1 MLARRAA
8 VAVAMILGLVAA
20 GCGTARQMPNPNGTG
35 PALKTLVFYDQGAEP
50 PGGGNIQPLVAA
62 NRSAIAVLA
71 PDWYKVM
78 PDGSLRDLSTNA
90 LKTFATKENIKLTP
104 LVVNYNGTSSFLLN
118 ATARNKAVNA
128 LATMLK
134 NHPSYAGL
142 NIDFELL
149 KPSARSGLVLF
160 MQALYGKTQ
169 ALHKTLTIDV
179 IPAGSRR
186 QASQAYNFPKLAQ
199 SATDIVLM
207 TYDAHDDGSAPGPV
221 APLNWVRARVN
232 LALTLGVPANRL
244 IVGLADYGY
253 DWSAGST
260 KAATLSLAQIRSLVT
275 KYHVP
280 IQRMSDGTPHFTYTA
295 NGVKHIVYYED
306 GVAIQPI
313 IRFARSKGVA
323 GLALWMAGY
332 ENAAYW
338 SALRSAAGT
347 GPAVTP
353 TGPQVSKTSTTGKKP
368 STTGKTKTSG
378 TTTTNKTGKSS
389 GTTKG
394 TLGTSN
400 TKKSGTS
407 NTKKSGTSSTKKTS
421 KSTAPSGPSGTKS
434 KTA

>member
-1 MLARRAA
+1 MLARRAG
-8 VAVAMILGLVAA
+8 VAVALILGLVAA

-50 PGGGNIQPLVAA
+50 PGGGNVQPLVAA

-78 PDGSLRDLSTNA
+78 PDGSIRDLSTSA
-90 LKTFATKENIKLTP
+90 LQTFATKENIQLTP
-104 LVVNYNGTSSFLLN
+104 LVVNYQGTSSFLLS
-118 ATARNKAVNA
+118 ATARTKAVDA
-128 LATMLK
+128 LATMLQ
-134 NHPSYAGL
+134 NHPTYSGL

-149 KPSARSGLVLF
+149 KPSARSGLVMF

-186 QASQAYNFPKLAQ
+186 QADQAYNFPKLAQ

-232 LALTLGVPANRL
+232 LALSLGVPANRL

-253 DWSAGST
+253 DWTAGST
-260 KAATLSLAQIRSLVT
+260 KAATLSLTQIHNLIT
-275 KYHVP
+275 QYHVTV
-280 IQRMSDGTPHFTYTA
+280 QRMPDGTPHFTYMA

-306 GVAIQPI
+306 GAAIRPI
-313 IRFARSKGVA
+313 IRFARSKRVA

-332 ENAAYW
+332 ETAAYW

-347 GPAVTP
+347 APVLVPSGPA
-353 TGPQVSKTSTTGKKP
+353 TGKK
-368 STTGKTKTSG
+368 SSV
-378 TTTTNKTGKSS
+378 TTNKPKTSIGTTPRSSATGPKQS
-389 GTTKG
+389 GTKHS
-394 TLGTSN
+394 GTSPSG
-400 TKKSGTS
+400 TKQSGTKQKSGTS
-407 NTKKSGTSSTKKTS
+407 GTKQSGTTS
-421 KSTAPSGPSGTKS
+421 GSTAKGKGS
-434 KTA
+434 KAG